1 MEKRDYYDVLGVS
14 KSATADEIKKA
25 YRKLARQYHP
35 DVNKDNPDAAEKF
48 KECSEAYSV
57 LSDEKKR
64 AQYDQFGHAA
74 FDQSGAAGSGYG
86 NAGTGGFGGFGGNG
100 GFKGGTYRSYGGPGS
115 GYQEYHFEGGDMD
128 DMFDDI
134 FGNMFHGGSA
144 SGRSRRTSG
153 FTGGFGGESFK
164 SKGSDIKAGITV
176 GFDEAAFGGDKVI
189 TLSNPENPGQPG
201 QSLKVHIPA
210 GIDNGKS
217 IRLRGKGMPGT
228 GGGEAGDLLL
238 KVTVAPKPGYER
250 KGMDVYTTVS
260 VPYTTAVF
268 GGEALVHTLYGDVM
282 CKIKEGTQSGSKIR
296 LRGKGIV
303 SMKDSSVHGD
313 QYVTIQIE
321 VPRNLSPQARQK
333 LKEFEEAGK
342 VIESRA
348 YNTVYGVWT
357 YFTADD
363 GQINLRQEDYL
374 VIGTLESYRAM
385 KEYFGAESLVPLYI
399 EVEDGLRLTRALE
412 REKRQSQPRY
422 DELCRRFLADSKDFS
437 EENLRAAGIE
447 KRFQNVDMEECI
459 EAIEREIR
467 GCDFL

>member
-1 MEKRDYYDVLGVS
+1 MKRDYYEVLGLS
-14 KSATADEIKKA
+14 KGAEDKEIKRA
-25 YRKLARQYHP
+25 YRKLAKKYHP
-35 DVNKDNPDAAEKF
+35 DTNPGDKEAEKKF
-48 KECSEAYSV
+48 KEVTEAYSV
-57 LSDEKKR
+57 LSDPEKKKL
-64 AQYDQFGHAA
+64 YDQFGHAA

-86 NAGTGGFGGFGGNG
+86 NAGAGGFGGFGGNG
-100 GFKGGTYRSYGGPGS
+100 GFRGGTYRSYGGPGS

-128 DMFDDI
+128 DMFGDI
-134 FGNMFHGGSA
+134 FGNMFHGGST

-268 GGEALVHTLYGDVM
+268 GGEALVHTLYGDVL

-333 LKEFEEAGK
+333 LKEFEEICQGS
-342 VIESRA
+342 SR
-348 YNTVYGVWT
+348 
-357 YFTADD
+357 TA
-363 GQINLRQEDYL
+363 
-374 VIGTLESYRAM
+374 
-385 KEYFGAESLVPLYI
+385 
-399 EVEDGLRLTRALE
+399 
-412 REKRQSQPRY
+412 
-422 DELCRRFLADSKDFS
+422 
-437 EENLRAAGIE
+437 
-447 KRFQNVDMEECI
+447 
-459 EAIEREIR
+459 
-467 GCDFL
+467 